1 MTFLGAGC
9 AIGAGGS
16 DLWIPDRIVSKLLLA
31 HRADRVLADL
41 SAKNLTLDG
50 SSNLSSWAADIAGVS
65 ATITQS
71 SSGSRPPYDTT
82 TWAKPSLHGDGTRL
96 LTAAGLA
103 VPGDFCLF
111 VVASTNGF
119 VEEQGNSAFGEGG
132 DWEINA
138 TPGLFIS
145 RSAGATTR
153 ASAYNYTYGPPCF
166 GTANAVLYEHRCQG
180 THATQTLM
188 VNGVPWPLTAFGPP
202 YTTDPGANNT
212 ASSALY
218 LMGNPT
224 HGSMTGNLIAA
235 YLIAHPTDQDVLDM
249 RQYIQ
254 RELKMFRAGEGVC
267 LGDSTSAAFAGQ
279 HSLGS
284 LIYTADE
291 DPLQARVAMLATPS
305 DTAAGQ
311 LAKWNTAGPKGW
323 PGQLWAFVLIE
334 INGLIENGENAS
346 TALGQINNLCNAVRA
361 SNVGTRIIVMPPLPC
376 KARMIARLG
385 ATAGA
390 ACYAEWQTLKGL
402 VLAGGVT
409 AANVTLPFPA
419 ALDDGLG
426 NLAAAYDIGDG
437 IHENDTARAL
447 IAAAVRAAL

>member
-1 MTFLGAGC
+1 MGLGLGRGRPPPFAPGDI
-9 AIGAGGS
+9 AS
-16 DLWIPDRIVSKLLLA
+16 QLLLA
-31 HRADRVLADL
+31 HRADRVLADRTPVG
-41 SAKNLTLDG
+41 LTLDG
-50 SSNLSSWAADIAGVS
+50 STRASSWAADVAGVT
-65 ATITQS
+65 ATIGQATA
-71 SSGSRPPYDTT
+71 GSRPPYDVT
-82 TWAKPSLHGDGTRL
+82 TWGLPSLHGDGTRL

-166 GTANAVLYEHRCQG
+166 GVANAVLYEHRCTG
-180 THATQTLM
+180 THASQTLT

-235 YLIAHPTDQDVLDM
+235 YLVAHPTDQRVLDM
-249 RQYIQ
+249 REYIQ
-254 RELKMFRAGEGVC
+254 SELKMFGAGEGVC
-267 LGDSTSAAFAGQ
+267 LGDSTSAAFVGQ
-279 HSLGS
+279 RSLGS
-284 LIYTADE
+284 LIYTTDE
-291 DPLQARVAMLATPS
+291 DPLQSRVAMIATPS
-305 DTAAGQ
+305 DTPLGQ
-311 LAKWNTAGPKGW
+311 RDKWNTAGPRGW
-323 PGQLWAFVLIE
+323 PGTKWGLVLVGINRLIAGASAATVLDE
-334 INGLIENGENAS
+334 INTLVDAAHS
-346 TALGQINNLCNAVRA
+346 
-361 SNVGTRIIVMPPLPC
+361 SNPTMEIAVMPPLPC
-376 KARMIARLG
+376 KARMLSELG

-390 ACYAEWQTLKGL
+390 ACYAQWVLL
-402 VLAGGVT
+402 RDAILAGGVT
-409 AANVTLPFPA
+409 HATIVLPFPA
-419 ALDDGLG
+419 ALDDGNG
-426 NLAAAYDIGDG
+426 NLPAQYDTGDG
-437 IHENDTARAL
+437 IHENDAARVL
-447 IAAAVRAAL
+447 IAAVVRAWRRSRP